1 MLAAELAEYLTERK
15 TLIDAALAERLPSE
29 EVEPRNV
36 HAAMSYAVLSGGKRL
51 RPVLALAIA
60 EIGGL
65 KPEQMLD
72 AACAIEFVHAASLI
86 LDDLPA
92 MDNSDMRRDQ
102 PATHRKF
109 DEATA
114 ILASL
119 ALISDAYALAAKN
132 ASQFLDTKGVASV
145 VETLSDTIGTAGLIQ
160 GQHIDLTLE
169 REAHTLDRL
178 IEIYRRK
185 AGVLFF
191 ASVAIPADIARLK
204 HEQCLALEEYA
215 KLLGVA
221 FQITDD
227 IIDSHH
233 LHSDGEQKVTFATIA
248 GEEKARELV
257 TTMTSKASSCLEIF
271 GERGAPLRVLA
282 EYVAS
287 RTV

>member
-1 MLAAELAEYLTERK
+1 MIAAELAEYLIERK
-15 TLIDAALAERLPSE
+15 TLVDAALAERLPSE

-36 HAAMSYAVLSGGKRL
+36 HAAMRYAVLSGGKRL

-65 KPEQMLD
+65 KPEQTLD

-114 ILASL
+114 ILAAL
-119 ALISDAYALAAKN
+119 ALISDAYALVSKN
-132 ASQFLDTKGVASV
+132 AAAQLDANGVSAV
-145 VETLSDTIGTAGLIQ
+145 VSTLSNTIGTAGLIQ
-160 GQHIDLTLE
+160 GQHVDLTLA
-169 REAHTLDRL
+169 RDAHTLEAL
-178 IEIYRRK
+178 ESIYRTK
-185 AGVLFF
+185 AAVLFH
-191 ASVAIPADIARLK
+191 AAVAIPAALAKLDAT
-204 HEQCLALEEYA
+204 QCHALETYA
-215 KLLGVA
+215 TNVGIA

-227 IIDSHH
+227 IIDAHH
-233 LHSDGEQKVTFATIA
+233 LHSDGEQKVTFVTFA
-248 GEEKARELV
+248 GEDGARQKAFELV
-257 TTMTSKASSCLEIF
+257 ETAVEVLERF
-271 GERGAPLRVLA
+271 GERGAPLRGLA

-287 RTV
+287 RTF

>member
-1 MLAAELAEYLTERK
+1 MITASIAEYLVERK
-15 TLIDAALAERLPSE
+15 LLVDAALAERLPSE

-36 HAAMSYAVLSGGKRL
+36 HAAMRYAVLSGGKRL

-60 EIGGL
+60 EIGAL
-65 KPEQMLD
+65 RPEQMLD

-92 MDNSDMRRDQ
+92 MDNSDSRRDQ

-114 ILASL
+114 ILAAL
-119 ALISDAYALAAKN
+119 ALISESFALLSKN
-132 ASQFLDTKGVASV
+132 AATQLDADRVSSV
-145 VETLSDTIGTAGLIQ
+145 VSILSNTIGTAGLIQ
-160 GQHIDLTLE
+160 GQHTDLTLE
-169 REAHTLDRL
+169 REAHTLDAL
-178 IEIYRRK
+178 ESIYRTK
-185 AGVLFF
+185 AAVLFS
-191 ASVAIPADIARLK
+191 AAVAIPAAI
-204 HEQCLALEEYA
+204 A
-215 KLLGVA
+215 KLSAAQCDALGVYATNVGIA

-227 IIDSHH
+227 IIDAHH
-233 LHSDGEQKVTFATIA
+233 LHSDGEQKVTFVTFS
-248 GEEKARELV
+248 GEDGARQKAVELV
-257 TTMTSKASSCLEIF
+257 EAAVAALEQF

>member
-1 MLAAELAEYLTERK
+1 MIAAELAEYLFERK
-15 TLIDAALAERLPSE
+15 ALLDAALAERLPSE
-29 EVEPRNV
+29 QVEPRNV
-36 HAAMSYAVLSGGKRL
+36 HAAMRYAVLSGGKRL

-92 MDNSDMRRDQ
+92 MDNSDMRREQ

-114 ILASL
+114 ILAAL
-119 ALISDAYALAAKN
+119 ALISDAYALVSKN
-132 ASQFLDTKGVASV
+132 AATHLDANGVSSV
-145 VETLSDTIGTAGLIQ
+145 VSIFSNTIGTAGLIQ
-160 GQHIDLTLE
+160 GQHIDLTLA
-169 REAHTLDRL
+169 RDAHTLVAL
-178 IEIYRRK
+178 ESIYRTK
-185 AGVLFF
+185 AAVLFH
-191 ASVAIPADIARLK
+191 AAVAIPA
-204 HEQCLALEEYA
+204 ALA
-215 KLLGVA
+215 KLMPPQCEALDLYATNVGIA

-227 IIDSHH
+227 IIDAHH
-233 LHSDGEQKVTFATIA
+233 LHSDGEQKVTFVTFA
-248 GEEKARELV
+248 GEDGARQKAVDLV
-257 TTMTSKASSCLEIF
+257 DAAVASLEQF
-271 GERGAPLRVLA
+271 GERGLPLRVLA

>member
-1 MLAAELAEYLTERK
+1 
-15 TLIDAALAERLPSE
+15 
-29 EVEPRNV
+29 
-36 HAAMSYAVLSGGKRL
+36 GGKRL

-92 MDNSDMRRDQ
+92 MDNSDMRREQ

-114 ILASL
+114 ILAAL
-119 ALISDAYALAAKN
+119 ALISDAYALVSKN
-132 ASQFLDTKGVASV
+132 AATHLDANGVSSV
-145 VETLSDTIGTAGLIQ
+145 VSIFSNTIGTAGLIQ
-160 GQHIDLTLE
+160 GQHIDLTLA
-169 REAHTLDRL
+169 RDAHTLVAL
-178 IEIYRRK
+178 ESIYRTK
-185 AGVLFF
+185 AAVLFH
-191 ASVAIPADIARLK
+191 AAVAIPA
-204 HEQCLALEEYA
+204 ALA
-215 KLLGVA
+215 KLMPPQCEALDLYATNVGIA

-227 IIDSHH
+227 IIDAHH
-233 LHSDGEQKVTFATIA
+233 LHSDGEQKVTFVTFA
-248 GEEKARELV
+248 GEDGARQKAVDLV
-257 TTMTSKASSCLEIF
+257 DAAVASLEQF
-271 GERGAPLRVLA
+271 GERGLPLRVLA

>member
-1 MLAAELAEYLTERK
+1 MITASIAEYLVERK
-15 TLIDAALAERLPSE
+15 LLVDAALAERLPSE

-36 HAAMSYAVLSGGKRL
+36 HAAMRYAVLSGGKRL

-60 EIGGL
+60 EIGDL
-65 KPEQMLD
+65 RPEQMLD

-92 MDNSDMRRDQ
+92 MDNSDSRRDQ

-114 ILASL
+114 ILAAL
-119 ALISDAYALAAKN
+119 ALISESFALLSKN
-132 ASQFLDTKGVASV
+132 AATQLDADRVSSV
-145 VETLSDTIGTAGLIQ
+145 VSILSNTIGTAGLIQ
-160 GQHIDLTLE
+160 GQHTDLTLE
-169 REAHTLDRL
+169 REAHTLDAL
-178 IEIYRRK
+178 ESIYRTK
-185 AGVLFF
+185 AAVLFS
-191 ASVAIPADIARLK
+191 AAVAIPAAI
-204 HEQCLALEEYA
+204 A
-215 KLLGVA
+215 KLSAAQCDALGVYATNVGIA

-227 IIDSHH
+227 IIDAHH
-233 LHSDGEQKVTFATIA
+233 LHSDGEQKVTFVTFS
-248 GEEKARELV
+248 GEDGARQKAVELV
-257 TTMTSKASSCLEIF
+257 EAAVAALEQF